1 MVTGSR
7 RVTKTGIQIFLSV
20 AKAPG
25 MKVSIFKPIVL
36 LLVAI
41 TIQLSKAFSIAFF
54 ERAGSRN
61 SCWLTAGFMVAN
73 SNSDSLTFNGN
84 DKVTVPPFEE
94 DVLEYD
100 HYNGVTLH
108 LSRLDGD
115 QVVFAEDLKQA
126 LDFWKAEGRKGIW
139 IHVPTSKANLIPV
152 RNIVDECAKEK
163 VAHFL
168 LKLFF

>member
-1 MVTGSR
+1 
-7 RVTKTGIQIFLSV
+7 
-20 AKAPG
+20 
-25 MKVSIFKPIVL
+25 
-36 LLVAI
+36 
-41 TIQLSKAFSIAFF
+41 
-54 ERAGSRN
+54 
-61 SCWLTAGFMVAN
+61 MVAN

-108 LSRLDGD
+108 LSRLDAAD

-126 LDFWKAEGRKGIW
+126 LDFWKGEGRKGIW

-152 RNIVDECAKEK
+152 RNIVA
-163 VAHFL
+163 
-168 LKLFF
+168 